1 MLGFAA
7 WSGTGKTTLLSKVLK
22 ILVGCGFSIGVVKH
36 AHHSFDIEDDDRETL
51 VWREAGVSQMV
62 ISSGSVS
69 AIIVER
75 DATSDLKL
83 DELLH
88 EFRSDSLDLVLVEG
102 FKREAFPKI
111 ELHRDALGLSF
122 LFPED
127 SNIIALATD
136 GTPPKTELPVLD
148 LNQVQSM
155 ATFIIDYLQIKSTCS

>member
-22 ILVGCGFSIGVVKH
+22 ILVGRGLSIGVVKH
-36 AHHSFDIEDDDRETL
+36 AHHSFDIEDDDGETL

-69 AIIVER
+69 ALIVER
-75 DATSDLKL
+75 DTTLDLKL
-83 DELLH
+83 NELLH

-127 SNIIALATD
+127 PNIIALATD
-136 GTPPKTELPVLD
+136 GTPPKIELPVLD

-155 ATFIIDYLQIKSTCS
+155 ATFIIDYLQIKSTSY